1 MPSFE
6 NETSAFETRV
16 CRTPKVTHFRHA
28 MLSDKGRLRATQEDS
43 QGMAKGGDGGVIFC
57 VADGMGGHQAGD
69 VASRAATNA
78 CLHEWQATTKQTDI
92 PHRLARCV
100 EAANTS
106 VLSEAASRDMNYGDM
121 GTTIVAVALV
131 RGSVYV
137 AHLGDSRAYLLRG
150 GSLQRLTR
158 DHTEA
163 QELAAA
169 GQIPQE
175 AADHHEYSHVL
186 TRGLG
191 LEPNPIP
198 DIAGPIKT
206 GEDDVFLLCS
216 DGLTGTTSDEL
227 IQQILRYLDLEEA
240 SKALVDNA
248 NFRGGPD
255 NITLTLAR
263 IGQRRGPLEEAP
275 EGFILPA
282 RAFKRRLLGCL
293 LVAAAA
299 CILLT
304 ILITVLQ

>member
-1 MPSFE
+1 
-6 NETSAFETRV
+6 
-16 CRTPKVTHFRHA
+16 

-43 QGMAKGGDGGVIFC
+43 QGMAKGSDGGVIFC

-69 VASRAATNA
+69 VASRVATNA
-78 CLHEWQATTKQTDI
+78 CLHEWQATPQQTDI
-92 PHRLARCV
+92 PHRMARCI

-106 VLSEAASRDMNYGDM
+106 VLAEAAARDMNYGDM
-121 GTTIVAVALV
+121 GSTIVAVALV
-131 RGSVYV
+131 RGSAYV

-150 GSLQRLTR
+150 QSLERLTK
-158 DHTEA
+158 DHTES
-163 QELAAA
+163 QELADA
-169 GQIPQE
+169 GHIPQE

-198 DIAGPIKT
+198 DVSGPIQT

-216 DGLTGTTSDEL
+216 DGLTGTTSDQL
-227 IQQILRYLDLEEA
+227 IQLILTYFDLDEA

-263 IGQRRGPLEEAP
+263 IGQRRGPLMDP
-275 EGFILPA
+275 PPGFMLPA
-282 RAFKRRLLGCL
+282 RAFRKRLVGCFL
-293 LVAAAA
+293 IATAALV
-299 CILLT
+299 LLT
-304 ILITVLQ
+304 ILIVVLQ